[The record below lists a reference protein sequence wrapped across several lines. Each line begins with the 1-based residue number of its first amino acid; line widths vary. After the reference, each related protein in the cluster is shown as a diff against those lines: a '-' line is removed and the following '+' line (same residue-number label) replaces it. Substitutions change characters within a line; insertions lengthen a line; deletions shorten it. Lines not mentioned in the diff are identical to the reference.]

1 MNKASQRILVDV
13 SVSVSAITIALAV
26 TACCATPRC
35 PESIVIV
42 TTPDS
47 GFAPTP
53 NPDPASADASADAS
67 TEPLDDSDSTSAS
80 ICAAACRNLATYR
93 CPEAVTRP
101 GEDSCVIVCQ
111 RAETTRGRID
121 LKPRCIAAAK
131 SRAAILACG
140 TYRCM

>member
-1 MNKASQRILVDV
+1 MSLTLTHRWICV
-13 SVSVSAITIALAV
+13 SVSTMAIPLAI
-26 TACCATPRC
+26 TACCATTRC

-47 GFAPTP
+47 GVIPAPSTT
-53 NPDPASADASADAS
+53 PDPPADAD
-67 TEPLDDSDSTSAS
+67 TEPPDDGGSGSTSAS
-80 ICAAACRNLATYR
+80 ICESACRNLATHR

-101 GEDSCVIVCQ
+101 GEDSCVVVCQ
-111 RAETTRGRID
+111 RAQATRGRID